1 MTIVE
6 ITKTRVLIQGHSG
19 YAPPGKDI
27 VCAAI
32 SALSQT
38 LISAL
43 EDLAGEKIEY
53 DIEPGYMDIRYE
65 HLTERG
71 SLLIDA
77 FFVGICG
84 IADAYPDHVHI
95 CP

>member
-1 MTIVE
+1 MTTIE

-53 DIEPGYMDIRYE
+53 DIESGYVDIRRKRP
-65 HLTERG
+65 TKKG
-71 SLLIDA
+71 DLLVDA
-77 FFVGICG
+77 FFIGICG
-84 IADAYPDHVHI
+84 VSEVYPDHVHI

>member
-1 MTIVE
+1 MTTIE

-53 DIEPGYMDIRYE
+53 DIESGYVDIRHG
-65 HLTERG
+65 HLSKRG
-71 SLLIDA
+71 NLLIDA

-84 IADAYPDHVHI
+84 IADAYPNHVHI